1 MRTFETHHPC
11 KKIKSNRCRFLT
23 LHILYN
29 MKRFL
34 IKISSKLENMASQIL
49 NNNSSKAARAFTLM
63 IEEEDAKIIHQNLKN
78 SIVEE
83 EAHSVIINEEAEAFR
98 NKAEEFIV

>member
-1 MRTFETHHPC
+1 
-11 KKIKSNRCRFLT
+11 
-23 LHILYN
+23 
-29 MKRFL
+29 
-34 IKISSKLENMASQIL
+34 MASQIL

-63 IEEEDAKIIHQNLKN
+63 IEEEDAKIIHQNLRN